1 MGEVIRLEMN
11 DALYNA
17 GLLGFIKVCRY
28 GGLPFKT
35 DRTGISFSTDIFAD
49 FGSCYLETLIDC
61 YRDDM
66 VFTEIIRRF
75 DSLPSQL
82 TEDTQKQA
90 NDHIKYILDKL
101 SRASYKSAYEI
112 IKKAGDCYPFADQA
126 GLIKKA
132 DCYENKLNLLSGL
145 IKKLKEHEDVFLLK
159 DIAYTRLQPFWSN
172 VSFLNKNKNT
182 DDFLA
187 SYEEAFSDPASA
199 FIPKEAT
206 SAKLSCCQC
215 HNGLKSSEAL
225 SMAWINDLGVDI
237 KRKTSYYWNLN
248 PDTWLCPVCNLVYSC
263 IPLGFIIKGTEAI
276 FINKNS
282 SLRELEQ
289 TMARL
294 KIMSPD
300 NDSSNLYYR
309 ILNEFIALEVQSNA
323 EHETDNVQ
331 VVRHSGGHY
340 YYNILSKEKLQVILD
355 GRAYLGRL
363 EKIYYMIDD
372 TTLNL
377 YQETIHRIFTGCSLY
392 PFISRLA
399 FDGIKNNRSIG
410 FIINL
415 VQLQVLQS
423 NPSGKGAGK
432 MSDKTYT
439 HVALSGDTLRKAM
452 LSNERN
458 EKKIASLTFQLL
470 NSLKNKNPNKFSDIL
485 LRQYMSM
492 NLDVPFFMT
501 EIFNDENIFLS
512 KGYSFI
518 AGLNGCIYN
527 GKSEDTIAAN
537 KEENS

>member
-1 MGEVIRLEMN
+1 MGMTIRLEMN

-17 GLLGFIKVCRY
+17 GLLGFIKVCRH
-28 GGLPFKT
+28 GGLPFET

-49 FGSCYLETLIDC
+49 FGSCYLETLIDR

-66 VFTEIIRRF
+66 VFTEIIKRF
-75 DSLPSQL
+75 HSLPSHV
-82 TEDTQKQA
+82 TEDLQKQV
-90 NDHIKYILDKL
+90 NESIKYILDKL
-101 SRASYKSAYEI
+101 MRASYKSAYEI
-112 IKKAGDCYPFADQA
+112 IKKAGDTYPFADQLA
-126 GLIKKA
+126 LIKKA
-132 DCYENKLNLLSGL
+132 DCYENQFDMLSNL
-145 IKKLKEHEDVFLLK
+145 IEKIKEHEDVFLLK

-172 VSFLNKNKNT
+172 VSFLNKTKNT
-182 DDFLA
+182 EDFLT
-187 SYEEAFSDPASA
+187 SYEETFSTPASS
-199 FIPKEAT
+199 FIPKEAS

-225 SMAWINDLGVDI
+225 SMSWINDLGVDM

-289 TMARL
+289 TMAHI
-294 KIMSPD
+294 KTEASAI
-300 NDSSNLYYR
+300 DSSNLYYQV
-309 ILNEFIALEVQSNA
+309 LNEFIALEAQSNA
-323 EHETDNVQ
+323 EHEVANVQ

-340 YYNILSKEKLQVILD
+340 YYNILSKDKLQVILD
-355 GRAYLGRL
+355 GKVYLKHL
-363 EKIYYMIDD
+363 AKIYYMMDD
-372 TTLNL
+372 NTLNL
-377 YQETIHRIFTGCSLY
+377 YQEVIHRILTGVSLY

-410 FIINL
+410 FIMSL

-423 NPSGKGAGK
+423 NPQGKGAGK
-432 MSDKTYT
+432 MSDKAYI
-439 HVALSGDTLRKAM
+439 HIALSGDTLRKAM

-485 LRQYMSM
+485 LRQYMSLNM
-492 NLDVPFFMT
+492 DVPFFMT
-501 EIFNDENIFLS
+501 EIFFDENGFLS

-527 GKSEDTIAAN
+527 GKSNDTTDAN
-537 KEENS
+537 KEATS

>member
-1 MGEVIRLEMN
+1 MGETIRLEMN

-17 GLLGFIKVCRY
+17 GLLGFMKVCRY
-28 GGLPFKT
+28 GGLPFDT
-35 DRTGISFSTDIFAD
+35 DRTGISFSTDIFSD

-66 VFTEIIRRF
+66 IFTEIIRRF
-75 DSLPSQL
+75 HALPSQL
-82 TEDTQKQA
+82 TDESQKQA
-90 NDHIKYILDKL
+90 SDHIKYILDKL
-101 SRASYKSAYEI
+101 LRASYKSAYEI
-112 IKKAGDCYPFADQA
+112 IKKAGDYYPFAEQISM
-126 GLIKKA
+126 IKKA
-132 DCYENKLNLLSGL
+132 DCYESQLNLLSGL
-145 IKKLKEHEDVFLLK
+145 IEKLKEHEDVFLLK

-172 VSFLNKNKNT
+172 VSFLNKTKNT

-187 SYEEAFSDPASA
+187 SYEETFSAPAFT
-199 FIPKEAT
+199 FIPKEAS

-215 HNGLKSSEAL
+215 HNGLKASDAL
-225 SMAWINDLGVDI
+225 SMAWINDLGVDM

-248 PDTWLCPVCNLVYSC
+248 PDTWLCPVCNLIYSC

-276 FINKNS
+276 FVNKNN

-289 TMARL
+289 TMAHL
-294 KIMSPD
+294 KVLNPD
-300 NDSSNLYYR
+300 QNASNLYYQ
-309 ILNEFIALEVQSNA
+309 ILNEFIALEMQSSA
-323 EHETDNVQ
+323 EHETANVQ
-331 VVRHSGGHY
+331 VVRHSNGHY
-340 YYNILSKEKLQVILD
+340 YYNILSKKKLQVILN
-355 GRAYLGRL
+355 GKACLERL
-363 EKIYYMIDD
+363 EKIYYTIDN
-372 TTLNL
+372 TTFNL
-377 YQETIHRIFTGCSLY
+377 YQETIHRILTGVSLY

-410 FIINL
+410 FIMNL

-432 MSDKTYT
+432 MSDKTYLYI
-439 HVALSGDTLRKAM
+439 ALSGDTLRKAM

-492 NLDVPFFMT
+492 NMDVPFFMT
-501 EIFNDENIFLS
+501 EIFTDENTFLS

-518 AGLNGCIYN
+518 AGLNGCIYT
-527 GKSEDTIAAN
+527 KKQEDTTAAY
-537 KEENS
+537 KEANS